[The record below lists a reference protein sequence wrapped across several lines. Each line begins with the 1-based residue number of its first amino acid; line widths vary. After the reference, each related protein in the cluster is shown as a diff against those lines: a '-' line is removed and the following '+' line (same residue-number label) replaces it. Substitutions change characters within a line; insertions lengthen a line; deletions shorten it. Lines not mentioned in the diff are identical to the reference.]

1 MAEDELHIVHL
12 RNDFYRD
19 GFYKVITALLLIVAA
34 IILLILTSLYLFF
47 QKPSPVTFA
56 TDNEWRI
63 LPPIPLNQ
71 PYVKTADL
79 LQWASEIL
87 PQSLTFRFTD
97 YAVQLQG
104 LKPYYTDNG
113 WAKLQ
118 DMLTTYANLP
128 VLQSSKLFVNATAAG
143 APVIINQGLID
154 DKYSWWVQMPIK
166 INYIGVDKSYNSSIV
181 LQALVVRAPTLNNLS
196 GIIIDNL
203 VVTKASGDQVG
214 ANG

>member
-34 IILLILTSLYLFF
+34 IILLVLTSLYLFLL
-47 QKPSPVTFA
+47 KPSPVTFA

-79 LQWASEIL
+79 LQWVSETL
-87 PQSLTFRFTD
+87 PASLTFRFTD
-97 YAVQLQG
+97 YAVQLKA
-104 LKPYYTDNG
+104 LEPYYTENG
-113 WAKLQ
+113 RAKLQ
-118 DMLTTYANLP
+118 DILTTYANLP
-128 VLQSSKLFVNATAAG
+128 VLLSSKLFVNAAAAG

-154 DKYSWWVQMPIK
+154 AKYSWWVQMPIK
-166 INYIGVDKSYNSSIV
+166 INYSGVDKSYTSLIV

-196 GIIIDNL
+196 GIIIDNII
-203 VVTKASGDQVG
+203 VTKASGDRVG